1 VPSSMSFQKEAK
13 FMIMLSTMAASM
25 AAAADFA
32 SWVDPCVDAATTA
45 TSSSQDT
52 TLLRAVLQANV
63 QQGKIGGVQSA
74 LFNYDAVR
82 ANPSQLRGYLRQL
95 CKLNISALTPQESLA
110 VHLNAYNALT
120 IAAMVHFNPS
130 QSIKQTHSLVPA
142 GNIWKE
148 KLGTIGGTKV
158 SLDDIEH
165 GTIRQGLSA
174 KLGVQGRIHA
184 GVVCASLSCPDLLPE
199 PFVHRTVVTQLTAAT
214 RGWLGNPT
222 KNPGPDGA
230 GKLKVS
236 KIFQWYARDF
246 IAEAGSIHEY
256 ARLYGPSS
264 WQVADNLKLEA
275 IPYDWSLNAMNGSTF
290 TSSAKAGASIG
301 FLTLMIAA
309 FTQAPAAQ

>member
-1 VPSSMSFQKEAK
+1 
-13 FMIMLSTMAASM
+13 
-25 AAAADFA
+25 
-32 SWVDPCVDAATTA
+32 
-45 TSSSQDT
+45 
-52 TLLRAVLQANV
+52 LLRAVLQANV

-82 ANPSQLRGYLRQL
+82 ANPSQLRRYLGQL
-95 CKLNISALTPQESLA
+95 CKLNISALTPAESLA

-214 RGWLGNPT
+214 RCWLGNPT

-246 IAEAGSIHEY
+246 IAEARSIHEY

-309 FTQAPAAQ
+309 FTQAPSAQ